1 MAILQ
6 LDHLTKNYG
15 DFTAVN
21 DLSLTVADG
30 EMVALL
36 GESGCGKTTTLRMI
50 AGFTEVN
57 AGTVTIDGT
66 VMNSIP
72 AYKRNIGIFFQNYAL
87 FPHLTAYDNISFGLK
102 LKHLSK
108 KAIKEKAEHIIQIV
122 KLEGLENRYPRE
134 LSGGQQQRVAL
145 ARALIMEPS
154 VLLLDEP
161 LSNLDAKLRIEMQV
175 EIKRIQ
181 RLLGITTILVTHDQE
196 EAISLAD
203 RVVLMDKGSIVQVG
217 RPQEVFENPA
227 SLFIADF
234 MGFVNFIEATV
245 GKQTEGETTLHCS
258 NNQTLS
264 LPLMKSSL
272 TQGDHI
278 TLAIRPEQIRLVAP
292 EGQQLLSGQIGNAT
306 YKGNITRLEI
316 REVFDKPLYAHLS
329 DYVGFS
335 GETIGV
341 YLPPE
346 KIRIFKTT

>member
-6 LDHLTKNYG
+6 LGHLTKKFG
-15 DFTAVN
+15 DFTAVD
-21 DLSLTVADG
+21 DLGLTVADG

-57 AGTVTIDGT
+57 AGTVTIDNI

-72 AYKRNIGIFFQNYAL
+72 AYKRNVGIFFQNYAL
-87 FPHLTAYDNISFGLK
+87 FPHLTVYDNVSFGLK
-102 LKHLSK
+102 LRSLPK
-108 KAIKEKAEHIIQIV
+108 KTIKDKVEHIIQIV
-122 KLEGLENRYPRE
+122 KLEGLEKRYPRE

-154 VLLLDEP
+154 LLLLDEP

-203 RVVLMDKGSIVQVG
+203 RVVLMDKGAIIQVG
-217 RPQEVFENPA
+217 RPQEVFENPS

-234 MGFVNFIEATV
+234 MGFVNFFDATI
-245 GKQTEGETTLHCS
+245 GKQTDEGTDVHCS
-258 NNQTLS
+258 NNRTLR
-264 LPLMKSSL
+264 LPLMDPSF
-272 TQGDHI
+272 TEGEHI
-278 TLAIRPEQIRLVAP
+278 TLAIRPEQI
-292 EGQQLLSGQIGNAT
+292 QLAASDDQRSLCGKIGNAT

-316 REVFDKPLYAHLS
+316 RDVFDKPLYAHLS
-329 DYVGFS
+329 DYKGFS

>member
-1 MAILQ
+1 MAILE
-6 LDHLTKNYG
+6 LNHLTKKFG
-15 DFTAVN
+15 DFTAVD
-21 DLSLTVADG
+21 DLSLTVADS

-50 AGFTEVN
+50 AGFTEIN
-57 AGTVTIDGT
+57 SGTVTIDGT
-66 VMNSIP
+66 AMNSIP
-72 AYKRNIGIFFQNYAL
+72 AYKRNVGIFFQNYAL
-87 FPHLTAYDNISFGLK
+87 FPHLTACDNISFGLK
-102 LKHLSK
+102 LKRLSK
-108 KAIKEKAEHIIQIV
+108 KTIKEKVERIIQIV
-122 KLEGLENRYPRE
+122 KLEGLEDRYPRE

-203 RVVLMDKGSIVQVG
+203 RVVLMEKGAIVQVG
-217 RPQEVFENPA
+217 KPREVFENPA

-234 MGFVNFIEATV
+234 MGFVNFIDATI
-245 GKQTEGETTLHCS
+245 GKHTDGETEVHCS
-258 NNQTLS
+258 NNQVLT
-264 LPLMKSSL
+264 LPLEATRFAK
-272 TQGDHI
+272 GDKVS
-278 TLAIRPEQIRLVAP
+278 LAIRPDRIKLAGADD
-292 EGQQLLSGQIGNAT
+292 EGMLCGRIENAT

-316 REVFDKPLYAHLS
+316 RDVFDKPLYAHLS
-329 DYVGFS
+329 DYEGFS
-335 GETIGV
+335 GEAIGV

>member
-6 LDHLTKNYG
+6 LDHLTKKFG
-15 DFTAVN
+15 DFTAVD
-21 DLSLTVADG
+21 DLSLTVTDG

-57 AGTVTIDGT
+57 AGTVTIDGV
-66 VMNSIP
+66 VMNAIP
-72 AYKRNIGIFFQNYAL
+72 AYKRNVGIFFQNYAL
-87 FPHLTAYDNISFGLK
+87 FPHLTACDNIAFGLK
-102 LKHLSK
+102 LKRLSK
-108 KAIKEKAEHIIQIV
+108 KAIKEKVDHIIQIV

-145 ARALIMEPS
+145 ARALVMEPS

-161 LSNLDAKLRIEMQV
+161 LSNLDAKLRTEMQV

-203 RVVLMDKGSIVQVG
+203 RVVLMDKGAIAQVG

-234 MGFVNFIEATV
+234 MGFVNFIDATV
-245 GKQTEGETTLHCS
+245 GKQVDGDTNLHCS
-258 NNQTLS
+258 NNRTLTFPRMDPS
-264 LPLMKSSL
+264 FAE
-272 TQGDHI
+272 GDRI
-278 TLAIRPEQIRLVAP
+278 TLAIRPEQIRLAAAD
-292 EGQQLLSGQIGNAT
+292 EQRLLCGKIGNVT

-329 DYVGFS
+329 DFEDFS
-335 GETIGV
+335 GEAIGV

>member
-6 LDHLTKNYG
+6 LDHLTKKFG
-15 DFTAVN
+15 DFTAVD
-21 DLSLTVADG
+21 DLSLTVTDG

-57 AGTVTIDGT
+57 AGTVTIDGV
-66 VMNSIP
+66 VMNAIP
-72 AYKRNIGIFFQNYAL
+72 AYKRNVGIFFQNYAL
-87 FPHLTAYDNISFGLK
+87 FPHLTACDNIAFGLK
-102 LKHLSK
+102 LKRLSR
-108 KAIKEKAEHIIQIV
+108 KAIKEKVDHIIQIV

-145 ARALIMEPS
+145 ARALVMEPS

-161 LSNLDAKLRIEMQV
+161 LSNLDAKLRTEMQV

-203 RVVLMDKGSIVQVG
+203 RVVLMDKGAIAQVG

-234 MGFVNFIEATV
+234 MGFVNFIDATV
-245 GKQTEGETTLHCS
+245 GKQVDGNTHLHCS
-258 NNQTLS
+258 NNRTLAFPRMDPS
-264 LPLMKSSL
+264 FAE
-272 TQGDHI
+272 GDRI
-278 TLAIRPEQIRLVAP
+278 TLAIRPEQIRLAALD
-292 EGQQLLSGQIGNAT
+292 EQHLLCGKIGNVT

-316 REVFDKPLYAHLS
+316 REVFDKSLYAHLS
-329 DYVGFS
+329 DYEGFS
-335 GETIGV
+335 GESIGV

>member
-6 LDHLTKNYG
+6 LDHLTKKFG
-15 DFTAVN
+15 DYTAVD
-21 DLSLTVADG
+21 DLSLTVSDG

-57 AGTVTIDGT
+57 AGTVTIDGA
-66 VMNSIP
+66 VVNSIP
-72 AYKRNIGIFFQNYAL
+72 AYKRNVGIFFQNYAL
-87 FPHLTAYDNISFGLK
+87 FPHLTACDNISFGLK
-102 LKHLSK
+102 LKRLSK
-108 KAIKEKAEHIIQIV
+108 QAIKEKVDHIIQIV

-145 ARALIMEPS
+145 ARALVMEPS

-203 RVVLMDKGSIVQVG
+203 RVVLMDKGAIVQVG
-217 RPQEVFENPA
+217 PPQEVFENPA

-234 MGFVNFIEATV
+234 MGFVNFIDATV
-245 GKQTEGETTLHCS
+245 GKKIDGNTQFFCS
-258 NNQTLS
+258 NNRTLS
-264 LPLMKSSL
+264 FPLEQASFGE
-272 TQGDHI
+272 GDRV
-278 TLAIRPEQIRLVAP
+278 TLAIRPEQIRLAAD
-292 EGQQLLSGQIGNAT
+292 GQHVLSGYVGNVT

-329 DYVGFS
+329 DYEGFS
-335 GETIGV
+335 GETVGV
-341 YLPPE
+341 HLPPE
-346 KIRIFKTT
+346 KIRIFKTI